1 MTQFKI
7 IEVQSQSFES
17 FSLEAKKSHI
27 LILLFCFCNLN
38 FIFNMESLSFY
49 VGVIGN
55 IISVLVFL
63 SPVQT
68 FWRIVNNRSTEEF
81 ESLPYICTLL
91 SSSLWTY
98 YGVTKPGSYLVATV
112 NGFGVVVEI
121 IYVSLFLIYA
131 PPRMRAKTALLAGIL
146 DVGFLVAAILV
157 THLAMD
163 GDLRIDVIGFMCA
176 GLNIVM
182 YGSPL
187 AAMKTVVTTKSVEY
201 MPFLLSFFLFLNGG
215 IWTFYAFLV
224 QDWFL
229 GVPNG
234 TGFVLGI
241 AQLVLYAIYRKSK
254 SSKTISDDLESEWQ
268 HEHLL
273 PPSGPPHNKS
283 EE

>member
-1 MTQFKI
+1 
-7 IEVQSQSFES
+7 
-17 FSLEAKKSHI
+17 
-27 LILLFCFCNLN
+27 
-38 FIFNMESLSFY
+38 MEGLSFY

-55 IISVLVFL
+55 IISVFLFL
-63 SPVQT
+63 SPVGT
-68 FWRIVNNRSTEEF
+68 FRRIVKRRSTEEF

-98 YGVTKPGSYLVATV
+98 YGVTKPKSFLVATV
-112 NGFGVVVEI
+112 NGFGAVVEI
-121 IYVSLFLIYA
+121 IYVSIFLIFA
-131 PPRMRAKTALLAGIL
+131 PPRIKAKTAVLALTL
-146 DVGFLVAAILV
+146 DVGFLVAVILV
-157 THLAMD
+157 THLAMH
-163 GDLRIDVIGFMCA
+163 GDLQIDVIGFVCA

-215 IWTFYAFLV
+215 IWTFFALLV

-234 TGFVLGI
+234 IGFIFGS

-254 SSKTISDDLESEWQ
+254 SSKSISGDFDSGWQ
-268 HEHLL
+268 AEHLL
-273 PPSGPPHNKS
+273 PPSAPPDSMNEELRATVLKKS
-283 EE
+283 DYN